1 MKILLVKLSSLG
13 DVVHTLPVVQDI
25 RTALPDAQIDWV
37 VEKAFAPLL
46 ARASGLHRVI
56 PCEIRRW
63 RKSFWTAAT
72 RQEWRAFKHALQQ
85 EAYDAVIDLQ
95 GLTKSAV
102 VARLAA
108 LAPGGKRYALANQ
121 TDGSGYEAPTRWVAD
136 VAITVEPHIHAVRR
150 SRELAARAL
159 GYTFS
164 AKPDYALKVPP
175 AKMTHGLG
183 APENI
188 ANKAAG
194 GRIAFVH
201 GTSRTD
207 KEWPLSH
214 WVALGQR
221 LNAAGYQVALPHG
234 NATELATSKAI
245 AEALNRIAPAMAV
258 VWSLLP
264 LDTLTDELAHCA
276 GVIGVDSGVSH
287 IAVALDLPHVQIYNF
302 DTAWRTGPEATGPG
316 ARQVSVFAQPA
327 PGVEAVWQAWLA
339 CSGSAA

>member
-25 RTALPDAQIDWV
+25 RAALPDARIDWV

-46 ARASGLHRVI
+46 ARAAGLNRVI

-72 RQEWRAFKHALQQ
+72 RQEWRAFKRDLQQ
-85 EAYDAVIDLQ
+85 DAYDAVIDLQ

-136 VAITVEPHIHAVRR
+136 VAIAVEPHIHAVRR

-159 GYTFS
+159 GYSFE
-164 AKPDYALKVPP
+164 AKPDFALKASAAHEP
-175 AKMTHGLG
+175 A
-183 APENI
+183 APE
-188 ANKAAG
+188 KT
-194 GRIAFVH
+194 GRIALVH
-201 GTSRTD
+201 GTSRAD

-221 LNAAGYQVALPHG
+221 LNTAGRQVALAHG
-234 NATELATSKAI
+234 NAAELATSEAI
-245 AEALNRIAPAMAV
+245 AAALNRIAPSMAV
-258 VWSLLP
+258 VWPLLP
-264 LDTLTDELAHCA
+264 LDALTQELAQCA

-316 ARQVSVFAQPA
+316 ARQVSVFAHPA
-327 PGVEAVWQAWLA
+327 PGVDAVWQAWLA
-339 CSGSAA
+339 CSGSTA